1 MALAG
6 IYLGFAWQAWH
17 LWHWA
22 GSGGALG
29 RAWSPVTPR
38 HFAWQAWHLVTSTFA
53 LRGQLPSFTHN
64 FVTHHLSPTT
74 LSHTIVHTQLC
85 HTPSFTALCVA
96 GVALGGIQ
104 RHAICVAGVHLETST
119 LVLRY
124 NLCCSLLEK
133 VDTHAYTHTY
143 IHTIPYQ
150 TRPDQT
156 RQTDIHTYIHTYIYT
171 YIHIYIRTDIHTHT
185 TLSHTTVSPPPLS
198 FLPSPSQLQPLVLI
212 IGRS

>member
-1 MALAG
+1 M
-6 IYLGFAWQAWH
+6 
-17 LWHWA
+17 
-22 GSGGALG
+22 
-29 RAWSPVTPR
+29 TPR

-104 RHAICVAGVHLETST
+104 CHAICVAGVHLETST

-143 IHTIPYQ
+143 IHTIPYHTIPDQ

-156 RQTDIHTYIHTYIYT
+156 DRHTYIHTHIHTYIHIYIYT
-171 YIHIYIRTDIHTHT
+171 YIRTDIHTHT